1 MREDKGDPLTTE
13 LIAMTSNRIKT
24 AKDVKTGDEFVANVA
39 RRRNQWSRPT
49 TVRATGNAVP
59 SSLVEGSVRVEVI
72 IPSTNRK
79 TAVILPASQ
88 QI

>member
-1 MREDKGDPLTTE
+1 MREDKGAPLTTE

-49 TVRATGNAVP
+49 TVQATSNAVP
-59 SSLVEGSVRVEVI
+59 SSLCEGSVRIEVI
-72 IPSTNRK
+72 VPASKRK

>member
-13 LIAMTSNRIKT
+13 LIAMTTNRMKT
-24 AKDVKTGDEFVANVA
+24 AKDIKTGDEFVAHVA

-49 TVRATGNAVP
+49 TVRATSNAVP
-59 SSLVEGSVRVEVI
+59 SSLVEGSVRIEVL
-72 IPSTNRK
+72 IPATNRK
-79 TAVILPASQ
+79 TAVILPASK